1 MPPSEKRTPP
11 PARDGGAADVS
22 LAATSETYI
31 QDLWWASCEAEENWR
46 ESAPLDEYRIA
57 RDKQMLLE
65 VRARAYE
72 QLRHPW
78 AYRLA
83 DGCRVTARIQM
94 DRALTASLPA
104 IAQLRRQC
112 LADPFLARM
121 VAA

>member
-11 PARDGGAADVS
+11 PGKDGGADVS
-22 LAATSETYI
+22 LPATSKPYI
-31 QDLWWASCEAEENWR
+31 QDDWWASCEADEWR
-46 ESAPLDEYRIA
+46 EPDPLDEYRIA
-57 RDKQMLLE
+57 RDKQILAE
-65 VRARAYE
+65 VRARALE

-83 DGCRVTARIQM
+83 DGYRVKANIQM
-94 DRALTASLPA
+94 ELALTATLPA
-104 IAQLRRQC
+104 LAQLRQQC

>member
-1 MPPSEKRTPP
+1 
-11 PARDGGAADVS
+11 
-22 LAATSETYI
+22 LAATFEFYI
-31 QDLWWASCEAEENWR
+31 QDDWWASCEADEWR
-46 ESAPLDEYRIA
+46 EPDPLDEWRIA

-65 VRARAYE
+65 VRARAYD

-83 DGCRVTARIQM
+83 DGCRVRARIQM

-104 IAQLRRQC
+104 IAQLRQQC

>member
-1 MPPSEKRTPP
+1 MMPPRKRTPP
-11 PARDGGAADVS
+11 PGKDGGADVS
-22 LAATSETYI
+22 LAATLAPYI
-31 QDLWWASCEAEENWR
+31 QDLWWASCEAEEDWR
-46 ESAPLDEYRIA
+46 EPDPLDEYRIA

-112 LADPFLARM
+112 LADPFLARI